1 MNEAKGW
8 PVPVCNMRVLPK
20 TDNMEYFPVCSDP
33 SRWVSVS
40 TLPDKPSP
48 ISEIRRRAEAIE
60 AAANIA
66 ASGMF
71 LLAGM
76 GMLYL
81 VARMGCG
88 VIW

>member
-1 MNEAKGW
+1 MHEKGNL
-8 PVPVCNMRVLPK
+8 PAVRQDLGCIEIRTDPKRRVH
-20 TDNMEYFPVCSDP
+20 
-33 SRWVSVS
+33 VS
-40 TLPDKPSP
+40 TMSDKPSP
-48 ISEIRRRAEAIE
+48 LERIRRKAEIIE
-60 AAANIA
+60 AAANIT

>member
-1 MNEAKGW
+1 MHEKSN
-8 PVPVCNMRVLPK
+8 LPAVRQGLGCIEIR
-20 TDNMEYFPVCSDP
+20 TDPK
-33 SRWVSVS
+33 RRVSVS

-48 ISEIRRRAEAIE
+48 INEIKRRTEAIG

-71 LLAGM
+71 LTAGI

-81 VARMGCG
+81 VARMSYG

>member
-1 MNEAKGW
+1 MHEKKN
-8 PVPVCNMRVLPK
+8 LPAVRQGLGCIEIR
-20 TDNMEYFPVCSDP
+20 TDPK
-33 SRWVSVS
+33 RRVSVS

-48 ISEIRRRAEAIE
+48 INEIKRRAEAIE
-60 AAANIA
+60 AAANIV

-71 LLAGM
+71 LTAGV

-81 VARMGCG
+81 VARMGYG

>member
-1 MNEAKGW
+1 MHEKRNLPDVRQGLGCIEIRTDPKR
-8 PVPVCNMRVLPK
+8 RVH
-20 TDNMEYFPVCSDP
+20 
-33 SRWVSVS
+33 VSQV
-40 TLPDKPSP
+40 PDKPSP

-71 LLAGM
+71 ITAGI

-81 VARMGCG
+81 VARMSYG
-88 VIW
+88 VVW

>member
-1 MNEAKGW
+1 MYEKRNLPDVRQDLGCIEIRTDPKR
-8 PVPVCNMRVLPK
+8 RVH
-20 TDNMEYFPVCSDP
+20 
-33 SRWVSVS
+33 VS

-71 LLAGM
+71 LAAGI

-81 VARMGCG
+81 VIRMSYG